1 MRIHFVNRFFW
12 PAEPATAQLL
22 LDLAESLA
30 RGPWSVSVVAGLSAP
45 GLPRSET
52 HAGIHIIR
60 IGLPMAAGQE
70 LGRRALDFAFFHLA
84 AMRTL
89 WGTVKRGDVVVALSD
104 PPLIGITAALIAKLR
119 GARLVHWV
127 HDIYP
132 EVVQAVTNGFAAKLV
147 TAALRPIRNL
157 AWRSAAGC
165 VTLSED
171 MAAIL
176 KAAGVT
182 KDRLHIVAN
191 WAPQGLGPG
200 DAADVRALRTRWDIG
215 TRFVIG
221 YSGNLGR
228 VHDLSGVIRVAE
240 DLQSDPQF
248 LFLFMG
254 HGASFAALGAAA
266 AQREL
271 TNVRFLPPRPRSEL
285 SVSLSVPDVHLIGLR
300 PGCEPFVFPSKL
312 YGATAVARP
321 VLVLGR
327 ESSELAR
334 IVRQNG
340 LGAVFR
346 PDDAAGISSHLRE
359 LATDSA
365 TRNALSESA
374 LRFSRANGGAPR
386 ALTQWESILQPLAGT
401 R

>member
-1 MRIHFVNRFFW
+1 MRVYFINRFFW

-30 RGPWSVSVVAGLSAP
+30 AESWPVSVIAGHSEH
-45 GLPRSET
+45 GLPSRET
-52 HAGIHIIR
+52 HDSVQIMR
-60 IGLPMAAGQE
+60 IGRPMTAGQN
-70 LGRRALDFAFFHLA
+70 LGRRALDFASFHFA
-84 AMRTL
+84 AIRTL
-89 WGTVKRGDVVVALSD
+89 WQTVKRGDVVVALSD
-104 PPLIGITAALIAKLR
+104 PPLIGIATTLIAKLR
-119 GARLVHWV
+119 GAAAVHWI

-132 EVVQAVTNGFAAKLV
+132 EVVQAVTKNLAAKLATV
-147 TAALRPIRNL
+147 ALRPFRDL

-165 VTLSED
+165 VTLGED

-176 KAAGVT
+176 NTARVPH
-182 KDRLHIVAN
+182 DRLHIIPN
-191 WAPQGLGPG
+191 WAPRGLVPG
-200 DAADVRALRTRWDIG
+200 NANDVMALRAHWEIG

-228 VHDLSGVIRVAE
+228 VHDLGGVIDVAE
-240 DLQSDPQF
+240 RLQSDPLF
-248 LFLFMG
+248 LFLFVG
-254 HGASFAALGAAA
+254 HGAGFDALRCRAAE
-266 AQREL
+266 RKL

-312 YGATAVARP
+312 YGAAAVARP

-340 LGAVFR
+340 LGAIFR
-346 PDDAAGISSHLRE
+346 PDDAAGISSYLRE
-359 LATDSA
+359 LTADSA

-386 ALTQWESILQPLAGT
+386 ALAQWESILQPLAGT